1 MQTRAC
7 QQPKTGTAN
16 PEGLSDTY
24 NGIYLNSTDI
34 KDVVQQIEA
43 CSQRGEP
50 IPVYVEHTGVPV
62 GRVVSA
68 WEHGGKLECVLRLDN
83 QVFEGT
89 LGAEFVRSGVCKDLS
104 LGYTVNL
111 ENSNAGKVNVKRKLI
126 KEISIVKKGA
136 RKNCRIHGVS
146 CKY

>member
-1 MQTRAC
+1 MPAT
-7 QQPKTGTAN
+7 KDTLLWGTAN

-50 IPVYVEHTGVPV
+50 IPVHVEHTGVPV

-89 LGAEFVRSGVCKDLS
+89 LGSELVRNGVCKDLS

-111 ENSNAGKVNVKRKLI
+111 ENSKAGRVNVKRKLI
-126 KEISIVKKGA
+126 KEISIVKQGA

-146 CKY
+146 CGY

>member
-1 MQTRAC
+1 MPAAKDTLLW
-7 QQPKTGTAN
+7 GTAN

-24 NGIYLNSTDI
+24 NWIYLNSTDI

-50 IPVYVEHTGVPV
+50 IPVHVEHTGVPV

-83 QVFEGT
+83 QVFKGT
-89 LGAEFVRSGVCKDLS
+89 LGASWSATGCAR
-104 LGYTVNL
+104 
-111 ENSNAGKVNVKRKLI
+111 
-126 KEISIVKKGA
+126 ISPWGTP
-136 RKNCRIHGVS
+136 
-146 CKY
+146 